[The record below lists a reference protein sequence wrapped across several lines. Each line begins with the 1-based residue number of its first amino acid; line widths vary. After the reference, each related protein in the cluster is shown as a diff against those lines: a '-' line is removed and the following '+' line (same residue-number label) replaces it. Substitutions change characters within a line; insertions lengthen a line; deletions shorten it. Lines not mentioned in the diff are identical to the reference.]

1 MVIKIKEILRLL
13 RIITIYSTNENSSRS
28 FVQRTFND
36 EPVKEAD
43 LPNYSEIEQLC
54 VDLGIIKVN
63 SDSLKITEIG
73 KKILDIDYEKI
84 SDKTRKILLDCLL
97 DSNIGKKIL
106 ESLSLFNTEKN
117 GRKWYPK
124 QDVYDLFD
132 RTDLLPI
139 LYEIGLLEKKNT
151 IIELNQSSTSMVI
164 ERIEKLQTAKEI
176 RISQKQ
182 IDANLRI
189 KKIIGNIAEKIAL
202 EYEKNRLKQG
212 GFDKESDNVALISQ
226 EYANAGY
233 DICSFHGK
241 SDNLEFDLYV
251 EVKGST
257 GKEIDFFWSKNE
269 IDEAKKQGNK
279 YCIYFVPSIDIAKQ
293 NGGKIIVICNPIRD
307 ILENDQYD
315 KQIESIHVK
324 KINHFT

>member
-1 MVIKIKEILRLL
+1 M
-13 RIITIYSTNENSSRS
+13 
-28 FVQRTFND
+28 
-36 EPVKEAD
+36 
-43 LPNYSEIEQLC
+43 
-54 VDLGIIKVN
+54 
-63 SDSLKITEIG
+63 
-73 KKILDIDYEKI
+73 
-84 SDKTRKILLDCLL
+84 

-132 RTDLLPI
+132 RTDSLPI

-324 KINHFT
+324 NINHFT

>member
-13 RIITIYSTNENSSRS
+13 RIIKFYSTNENSHRS
-28 FVQRTFND
+28 YVQRSFND
-36 EPVKEAD
+36 EPVREAD
-43 LPNYSEIEQLC
+43 LPNYSEIERLC
-54 VDLGIIKVN
+54 VDLGIIEIN

-73 KKILDIDYEKI
+73 KKIPDIDYEKI
-84 SDKTRKILLDCLL
+84 SDKTRKILLDCFL
-97 DSNIGKKIL
+97 DGKIGKKIL
-106 ESLSLFNTEKN
+106 GSLSLFNTEEN
-117 GRKWYPK
+117 GKKWCPK

-132 RTDLLPI
+132 RPDLLPI
-139 LYEIGLLEKKNT
+139 LYEIGLLEKKHT
-151 IIELNQSSTSMVI
+151 IIELNQNSTSMVI
-164 ERIEKLQTAKEI
+164 ERMEKLQTTKEI

-189 KKIIGNIAEKIAL
+189 KKVIGNIAEKIAL
-202 EYEKNRLKQG
+202 EHEKNRLKQC
-212 GFDKESDNVALISQ
+212 GFDKESNNVVLISQ

-241 SDNLEFDLYV
+241 SDNLEFDRYI

-257 GKEIDFFWSKNE
+257 GEEIDFFWSKNE
-269 IDEAKKQGNK
+269 IDEAKKRGDK
-279 YCIYFVPSIDIAKQ
+279 YCIYFVPSIDIEKQ
-293 NGGKIIVICNPIRD
+293 NGGKIIIICNPIRD

-324 KINHFT
+324 KINDFT